1 MEPPWI
7 FADLFDKVLV
17 MFPDLLKQLPIN
29 VFDSFIGIFSGV
41 TLLVN
46 LHLAKCDIRFFG
58 LQFTALKAEC
68 ITLGIPCK
76 Y

>member
-1 MEPPWI
+1 MEPTRI
-7 FADLFDKVLV
+7 FADIFNKVLV

-29 VFDSFIGIFSGV
+29 VFDSFIGLFSGV

-46 LHLAKCDIRFFG
+46 LHLAKCDIRIFG
-58 LQFTALKAEC
+58 LRFTALKTEC
-68 ITLGIPCK
+68 ITLGIPCN